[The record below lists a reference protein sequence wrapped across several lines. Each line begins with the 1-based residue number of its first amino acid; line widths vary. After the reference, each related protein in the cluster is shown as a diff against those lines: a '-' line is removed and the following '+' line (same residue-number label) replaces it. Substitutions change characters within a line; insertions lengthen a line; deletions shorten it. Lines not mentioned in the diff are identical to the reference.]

1 MKIIGEGYTVKC
13 ENIII
18 RKFESMDSSKLIE
31 IIKRNLIEINSKD
44 YAKEI
49 INGMCNLFTPERM
62 IENAKKRDIYVAEFD
77 GELIGTASLED
88 NVVYGVFVDVNY
100 HRCGVGRKLMSI
112 IEYKAKENSVN
123 LIQIPSSI
131 TSQNFYYELGYKYVK
146 EVETPD
152 SGKCIIVEKQLF

>member
-1 MKIIGEGYTVKC
+1 MKY

-49 INGMCNLFTPERM
+49 INGMCNRFTPDRM
-62 IENAKKRDIYVAEFD
+62 IENAKKRDIYVAEFN
-77 GELIGTASLED
+77 GELIGTASLEN
-88 NVVYGVFVDVNY
+88 NVIYGVFVDVNY
-100 HRCGVGRKLMSI
+100 HRRGVGRKLMSI
-112 IEYKAKENSVN
+112 IEDKAKGNSVN
-123 LIQIPSSI
+123 LIPSSI

-152 SGKCIIVEKQLF
+152 SGKCIIVEKQLLG

>member
-1 MKIIGEGYTVKC
+1 MKC

-18 RKFESMDSSKLIE
+18 RKFKSMDSSKLIE

-49 INGMCNLFTPERM
+49 INGMCNRFTPERM
-62 IENAKKRDIYVAEFD
+62 IENAKKRDIYVAEFN
-77 GELIGTASLED
+77 GGLIGTASLEN
-88 NVVYGVFVDVNY
+88 NVIYGVFVDVNY
-100 HRCGVGRKLMSI
+100 HRRGVGRKLMSI
-112 IEYKAKENSVN
+112 IEDKAKENSVN

-131 TSQNFYYELGYKYVK
+131 TSQNFYYKLGYKYVK

-152 SGKCIIVEKQLF
+152 SGKCIIVEKQLLG